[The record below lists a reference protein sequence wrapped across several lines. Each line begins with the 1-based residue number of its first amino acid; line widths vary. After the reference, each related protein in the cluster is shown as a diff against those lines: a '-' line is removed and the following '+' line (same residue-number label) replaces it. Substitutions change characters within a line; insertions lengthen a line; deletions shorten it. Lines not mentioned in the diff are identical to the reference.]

1 MMPSILLPVIT
12 DCATIIQLSNRVL
25 YKDKYMKKIFCIL
38 LAVLALP
45 ASVLAQD
52 EVEFTADRPGVGTGT
67 GIVGKGKVM
76 WEAGMAYDYEGGE
89 KTFTFC
95 NSLLR
100 YGLTNNWEMRLELNG
115 LHTWGDDFH
124 TTGLDAVN
132 LATKVRLYEG
142 EDAVPSVALLTGLT
156 LPVGS
161 EAFRPSHIAPSLT
174 LLADH
179 DVTDR
184 LNIAYNAGLE
194 WDGET
199 AAPTTFAALCLGY
212 QLNDRLGAYIE
223 NYDYFAKGMKSQ
235 WNMDLGLNW
244 MASRRVQLDVAGCFN
259 LRHIKD
265 SYGISFGVAW
275 LIN

>member
-1 MMPSILLPVIT
+1 MRKLSVILAI
-12 DCATIIQLSNRVL
+12 
-25 YKDKYMKKIFCIL
+25 ML
-38 LAVLALP
+38 LVHGI
-45 ASVLAQD
+45 VFAQD
-52 EVEFTADRPGVGTGT
+52 EVAFTADRPGVGTGT

-76 WEAGMAYDYEGGE
+76 WEAGMAYDYEDGGN
-89 KTFTFC
+89 TFTFC
-95 NSLLR
+95 NSLFR
-100 YGLTNNWEMRLELNG
+100 YRLTSNWEMRLELNG
-115 LHTWGDDFH
+115 LHTWDNNDH
-124 TTGLDAVN
+124 VTGLDAVN

-142 EDAVPSVALLTGLT
+142 EEAVPSIALLAGLT

-161 EAFRPSHIAPSLT
+161 EAFRPSYIAPSLT

-212 QLNDRLGAYIE
+212 QVNDRLGAYIE

-259 LRHIKD
+259 LNHIKN

-275 LIN
+275 LLN

>member
-1 MMPSILLPVIT
+1 
-12 DCATIIQLSNRVL
+12 
-25 YKDKYMKKIFCIL
+25 MKKALFTLFAL
-38 LAVLALP
+38 LLTPALAF
-45 ASVLAQD
+45 AQD

-76 WEAGMAYDYEGGE
+76 WEAGMAYDYEDGE

-100 YGLTNNWEMRLELNG
+100 YGLTENWEMRLELNG
-115 LHTWGDDFH
+115 LHTWGDGDH

-142 EDAVPSVALLTGLT
+142 EGAVPSIALLAGLT

-161 EAFRPSHIAPSLT
+161 EAFRPSNIAPSLT

-184 LNIAYNAGLE
+184 LNLAYNAGLE
-194 WDGET
+194 WNGET
-199 AAPTTFAALCLGY
+199 ATPTTFAALCAGY
-212 QLNDRLGAYIE
+212 QINDRLGAYVE

-235 WNMDLGLNW
+235 WNMDFGVNW
-244 MASRRVQLDVAGCFN
+244 MASSRVQLDLAGCFN
-259 LRHIKD
+259 INDIKK

-275 LIN
+275 LLN

>member
-1 MMPSILLPVIT
+1 
-12 DCATIIQLSNRVL
+12 
-25 YKDKYMKKIFCIL
+25 MKKIIY
-38 LAVLALP
+38 ALFAMLMIP
-45 ASVLAQD
+45 GMAKAQD

-67 GIVGKGKVM
+67 GIVGTGKVM
-76 WEAGMAYDYEGGE
+76 WEAGMAYDYEDGG

-95 NSLLR
+95 NSLFR

-115 LHTWGDDFH
+115 LHTWGDGEKN
-124 TTGLDAVN
+124 TGLDAVN
-132 LATKVRLYEG
+132 LATKVRLFEG
-142 EDAVPSVALLTGLT
+142 ENAVPSVALLAGLA

-184 LNIAYNAGLE
+184 LNIAYNVGLE
-194 WDGET
+194 WNGES

-259 LRHIKD
+259 LNHIKN
-265 SYGISFGVAW
+265 SYGISLGVAW
-275 LIN
+275 LIY

>member
-1 MMPSILLPVIT
+1 
-12 DCATIIQLSNRVL
+12 
-25 YKDKYMKKIFCIL
+25 MKKIFTVL
-38 LAVLALP
+38 LAMLTMPTIA
-45 ASVLAQD
+45 LAQD
-52 EVEFTADRPGVGTGT
+52 EVDFTADRPGVGTGT
-67 GIVGKGKVM
+67 GIVGAGNVM

-95 NSLLR
+95 NSLFR
-100 YGLTNNWEMRLELNG
+100 YGLTSNWEMRLELNG
-115 LHTWGDDFH
+115 LHTWGYGDH

-142 EDAVPSVALLTGLT
+142 EDAVPSVALLAGLT

-161 EAFRPSHIAPSLT
+161 KAYRPSNIAPSLT

-199 AAPTTFAALCLGY
+199 AEPTTFAALCLGY
-212 QLNDRLGAYIE
+212 QINDRLGAYVE

-235 WNMDLGLNW
+235 WNMDLGVNW
-244 MASRRVQLDVAGCFN
+244 MASSRVQLDLAGCFN
-259 LRHIKD
+259 LNNIKN

-275 LIN
+275 LIK

>member
-1 MMPSILLPVIT
+1 MRKALISIMCVIPMMV
-12 DCATIIQLSNRVL
+12 CAQNE
-25 YKDKYMKKIFCIL
+25 
-38 LAVLALP
+38 A
-45 ASVLAQD
+45 
-52 EVEFTADRPGVGTGT
+52 EFTADRPGVGTGT
-67 GIVGKGKVM
+67 GIVGKGKAM
-76 WEAGMAYDYEGGE
+76 WEAGMAYDYEDGA
-89 KTFTFC
+89 KSLTFC

-115 LHTWGDDFH
+115 LHTWDDSEH
-124 TTGLDAVN
+124 VIGIDAVN

-142 EDAVPSVALLTGLT
+142 EDAVPSIALLAGLT

-184 LNIAYNAGLE
+184 LNIAYNAGLD

-199 AAPTTFAALCLGY
+199 AAPTTFAALCFGY
-212 QLNDRLGAYIE
+212 QVNDRLGAYIE
-223 NYDYFAKGMKSQ
+223 NYDYFAKGKKTL

-259 LRHIKD
+259 LNNIKN

-275 LIN
+275 LLN

>member
-1 MMPSILLPVIT
+1 MNRILKTLFAILFLPT
-12 DCATIIQLSNRVL
+12 
-25 YKDKYMKKIFCIL
+25 M
-38 LAVLALP
+38 
-45 ASVLAQD
+45 VLAQD

-76 WEAGMAYDYEGGE
+76 WEAGMAYDYEGGS
-89 KTFTFC
+89 KSFTFC
-95 NSLLR
+95 NSLFR
-100 YGLTNNWEMRLELNG
+100 YGLTDNWEARLELNG
-115 LHTWGDDFH
+115 LHTWGDGSH

-142 EDAVPSVALLTGLT
+142 VNAVPSWALLAGLA
-156 LPVGS
+156 LPLGS

-174 LLADH
+174 LLAEH

-184 LNIAYNAGLE
+184 LNIAYNVGLD

-212 QLNDRLGAYIE
+212 QINDRLGAYVE
-223 NYDYFAKGMKSQ
+223 NYDYFAKGMKAQ
-235 WNMDLGLNW
+235 WNMDLGVNW
-244 MASRRVQLDVAGCFN
+244 MASKRVQLDLAGCFN
-259 LRHIKD
+259 LNHVKNA
-265 SYGISFGVAW
+265 YGISFGVAW

>member
-1 MMPSILLPVIT
+1 MKRLLI
-12 DCATIIQLSNRVL
+12 
-25 YKDKYMKKIFCIL
+25 
-38 LAVLALP
+38 AVLCIIPTIAW
-45 ASVLAQD
+45 AQT

-76 WEAGMAYDYEGGE
+76 WEAGMAYDYEDGA
-89 KTFTFC
+89 KTLTFC
-95 NSLLR
+95 NSLFR
-100 YGLTNNWEMRLELNG
+100 YGVTSNWEMRIELNG
-115 LHTWGDDFH
+115 LHTWSDDEH

-132 LATKVRLYEG
+132 LATKVRMYEG
-142 EDAVPSVALLTGLT
+142 EGAVPSIALLAGLS

-161 EAFRPSHIAPSLT
+161 KAFRPSHIAPSLT

-184 LNIAYNAGLE
+184 LNIAYNVGLD

-199 AAPTTFAALCLGY
+199 ASPTTFTALCLGY
-212 QLNDRLGAYIE
+212 QINDRLGAYVE
-223 NYDYFAKGMKSQ
+223 NYDYFAKGMKGQ

-259 LRHIKD
+259 MNHIKN

-275 LIN
+275 LLN